1 VFQDTPN
8 REHSGIANPGY
19 VTLTAHACPLRGA
32 STVVPLRKI
41 PNMISTHSTD
51 AELIASALQGNQSAY
66 TLLMARYR
74 SPLYHFIYLKIHDRD
89 DADDLTLEVF
99 AKAFL
104 GLQTYV
110 STHRFSTWLCRIAFN
125 HCIDHLRK
133 RRFDCVS
140 IHAPLNKGVDFTHD
154 ILDTTP
160 TAESRILQTESD
172 AKVRRS
178 VEGLKPKY
186 QMMIALRYFDE
197 LSYEDIATE
206 LNIPLGTVKG
216 DLFRAKEKLRVQW
229 N

>member
-1 VFQDTPN
+1 M
-8 REHSGIANPGY
+8 
-19 VTLTAHACPLRGA
+19 L
-32 STVVPLRKI
+32 
-41 PNMISTHSTD
+41 STHTTD
-51 AELIASALQGNQSAY
+51 VDLIASALQGNQSAY

-74 SPLYHFIYLKIHDRD
+74 SPLYQFIYAKVRCRE
-89 DADDLTLEVF
+89 DAEDLTLEVF
-99 AKAFL
+99 TKAFRFL
-104 GLQTYV
+104 HTYV
-110 STHRFSTWLCRIAFN
+110 PTHHFSNWLYKIAFN
-125 HCIDHLRK
+125 HCIDYLRK
-133 RRFDCVS
+133 RRLDCVS
-140 IHAPLNKGVDFTHD
+140 IHAPLNKAVDFTHD

-197 LSYEDIATE
+197 LSYQEIADA
-206 LNIPLGTVKG
+206 LHIPLNTLKS